1 VIDLFERIL
10 LLKRSMVFSEVSTDD
25 LRHVAQALEEERYF
39 GGDRVFDIGDQGDH
53 MYILVSGK
61 IGLSL
66 DEAPGGKAV
75 FAVLGPGEHFG
86 EMNLLDGLPR
96 SATAQVLED
105 SRLLV
110 LEKTRLHGLI
120 MSYPEISLGM
130 LRRLSLRVRDAH
142 GRQTR
147 GETGSS
153 GSKGGQ

>member
-1 VIDLFERIL
+1 MIDLFERIV

-25 LRHVAQALEEERYF
+25 LRHIAQAMEEERYF
-39 GGDRVFDIGDQGDH
+39 AGDRVFDIHDQGDH

-61 IGLSL
+61 IGLSI
-66 DEAPGGKAV
+66 DEDPESKS
-75 FAVLGPGEHFG
+75 FLYVLGPGEHFG
-86 EMNLLDGLPR
+86 EMNLLDDLPR
-96 SATAQVLED
+96 SATAHVLED

-142 GRQTR
+142 GRR
-147 GETGSS
+147 GETS
-153 GSKGGQ
+153 GSGSDD